1 MYEVFDG
8 TAVQVLLGLNSG
20 DSIRSVAQRIGT
32 PYETVR
38 QAVNE
43 LESAGFV
50 EYDNGLYLT
59 GEEVRERML
68 ALLSAT
74 ARTSSPSIEE
84 AYTIPHFGDWPFAF
98 TRIDAVYVWTQGG
111 YQIGRS
117 PEDYPLFL
125 AVHQDDADDWREF
138 FSELGFPVSTER
150 QSIDETDTALQ
161 IILEPRDQLE
171 IETVEGHPVIPREET
186 IEYMEENYAAFASG
200 LDMLNR
206 MYDDLSLDVSYREND
221 RATP

>member
-8 TAVQVLLGLNSG
+8 TAVRVLLGLNSG

-38 QAVNE
+38 LAVNE

-50 EYDNGLYLT
+50 EYDNGLYRT
-59 GEEVRERML
+59 GEEVRERAL

-125 AVHQDDADDWREF
+125 AVHQNDVDDWREF
-138 FSELGFPVSTER
+138 FSEFGFPVSTER
-150 QSIDETDTALQ
+150 QPADETDTALQ
-161 IILEPRDQLE
+161 IVLEPRDQLE

-206 MYDDLSLDVSYREND
+206 MYDDLSLDVNYGEND
-221 RATP
+221 RVTP